1 VRENSTWF
9 HKRADGTIQYAENPP
24 KQYQDIYPLDFT
36 SDDWEA
42 LWQELKSVFVF
53 WCDQGVRI
61 FRVDNPHTKPFRF
74 WEWLIDA
81 VHRRHP
87 DVIFL
92 AEAFTRP
99 KVMRHLAKCGFSQS
113 YTYFTWRNS
122 KAELVEYFTELTRTE
137 AREYLRPNLFT
148 NTPDI
153 LHAFLQTGGRPAFA
167 VRFVLAA
174 TLGANYGIYG
184 PAFELCEQ
192 RALPASEE
200 YLDSEKYQLRH
211 WDLERSDSLRPLI
224 ATVNAA
230 RHANPALR
238 EQRTLRFIPTDNDQ
252 LIAYTKH
259 SADGANLILV
269 VVNLDPYRAQS
280 GWVDVPVH
288 DYFIGGEQP
297 YELHDLLTDATYIW
311 RGGRNYVRLDPARQP
326 AHIFRVRV

>member
-1 VRENSTWF
+1 RARYRLPVLARPSIRRRASGVVSVAARRHRAVRRESAQEVPG
-9 HKRADGTIQYAENPP
+9 HLPVAVRGAGSAPAVAGARAGR
-24 KQYQDIYPLDFT
+24 
-36 SDDWEA
+36 A
-42 LWQELKSVFVF
+42 LL
-53 WCDQGVRI
+53 GRL
-61 FRVDNPHTKPFRF
+61 RRPHLPRRQPDHPHAKPFRF

-113 YTYFTWRNS
+113 YTYFTWRNA
-122 KAELVEYFTELTRTE
+122 KAELIDYFTELTQTE

-148 NTPDI
+148 NTPDV
-153 LHAFLQTGGRPAFA
+153 LHALLQTGGRPAFA

-230 RHANPALR
+230 RHANPAPR
-238 EQRTLRFIPTDNDQ
+238 
-252 LIAYTKH
+252 
-259 SADGANLILV
+259 
-269 VVNLDPYRAQS
+269 
-280 GWVDVPVH
+280 
-288 DYFIGGEQP
+288 
-297 YELHDLLTDATYIW
+297 
-311 RGGRNYVRLDPARQP
+311 
-326 AHIFRVRV
+326 